1 MSETVGTIT
10 ALSRFPVKSMQGE
23 PLTVAQVTEGG
34 VVGDRA
40 YALVEVNTGKVLS
53 GKTPRLGT
61 QLLGCRAAFVTP
73 PRLGDELPPV
83 RITLPDGASVTSDS
97 RDGDATLSKFLG
109 RDVTLQRAAP
119 DDFTIDHYHPD
130 VEDLDPEG
138 HRDTVTESKLGAA
151 FFAQAGIP
159 SAVPAGSF
167 LDLFPVSVLTTSTL
181 AQLRSL
187 RPDSRF
193 DERRF
198 RMNVVVDTRDDGFVE
213 NGWPGHTLELG
224 DTVRLTV
231 FIPDPRCV
239 MTTLAQD
246 DLPQDNE
253 ILRALAQHNRLDVAG
268 GLWPCAGVYAIVE
281 AAGSTQQGDR
291 VALA

>member
-1 MSETVGTIT
+1 VSETVGTVS

-34 VVGDRA
+34 VLGDRA
-40 YALVEVNTGKVLS
+40 YALVEVDTGKVLS

-61 QLLGCRAAFVTP
+61 QLLGCRAAFVSS

-83 RITLPDGASVTSDS
+83 RITLPDGALVTSDS
-97 RDGDATLSKFLG
+97 PDSDATLSRFLG
-109 RDVTLQRAAP
+109 REVTLRSAAP
-119 DDFTIDHYHPD
+119 DDFTIEQYHPD
-130 VEDLDPEG
+130 IEDLDPEG
-138 HRDTVTESKLGAA
+138 HRDTTTDSKLGSS
-151 FFAQAGIP
+151 FFAEAGIALP
-159 SAVPAGSF
+159 VPAGAF
-167 LDLFPVSVLTTSTL
+167 FDLFPVSVLTTSTL
-181 AQLRSL
+181 AQLQLL

-198 RMNVVVDTRDDGFVE
+198 RMNVVVETPDGGFVE
-213 NGWPGHTLELG
+213 NGWPGRTLELG
-224 DTVRLTV
+224 GTVRLTV

-246 DLPQDNE
+246 DLPQDND
-253 ILRALAQHNRLDVAG
+253 ILRTLAQHNRLDVG
-268 GLWPCAGVYAIVE
+268 DGLRPCAGVYAIVE
-281 AAGSTQQGDR
+281 ATGSTQQGDR